1 VHRGPTSGDGTGKIF
16 EKCARRFSRHRIDR
30 PRAELRELAVDL
42 RIVVG
47 DQSAGSTSPHFS
59 QGKLLFGEGE
69 EDRRKTMR
77 IVAPKA
83 LIAIWL

>member
-1 VHRGPTSGDGTGKIF
+1 MLAEYRSVATRSGLDVHFDRVMRRMKAENSPTWRTSK
-16 EKCARRFSRHRIDR
+16 ARTQTIPAHS
-30 PRAELRELAVDL
+30 
-42 RIVVG
+42 
-47 DQSAGSTSPHFS
+47 SPHFS

>member
-1 VHRGPTSGDGTGKIF
+1 V
-16 EKCARRFSRHRIDR
+16 
-30 PRAELRELAVDL
+30 PRKT
-42 RIVVG
+42 VVPP
-47 DQSAGSTSPHFS
+47 SPHFS

>member
-1 VHRGPTSGDGTGKIF
+1 MQFTPCVAGWLVVALCDGL
-16 EKCARRFSRHRIDR
+16 
-30 PRAELRELAVDL
+30 PP
-42 RIVVG
+42 
-47 DQSAGSTSPHFS
+47 SPHFS

>member
-1 VHRGPTSGDGTGKIF
+1 MEKITRGDLLIPSI
-16 EKCARRFSRHRIDR
+16 CAVNRTI
-30 PRAELRELAVDL
+30 P
-42 RIVVG
+42 
-47 DQSAGSTSPHFS
+47 SPHFS